1 MLARRAGRANALD
14 VLAARRDRVLTRI
27 EPATTPMAMPVAA
40 TRFDPHCHSVLVVDD
55 FEATRDAIVTMLK
68 VKGMDAVGAQS
79 GPDALDL
86 FQAGMRPC
94 VVILDLRMPGMDGWE
109 TWERMKALPELAKT
123 PVVILSADV
132 ADDARARTVGI
143 RQFLRKPI
151 DGREILAA
159 IHKYCPQ
166 AAD

>member
-1 MLARRAGRANALD
+1 MPSE
-14 VLAARRDRVLTRI
+14 AA
-27 EPATTPMAMPVAA
+27 
-40 TRFDPHCHSVLVVDD
+40 RFDPHCHSVLVVDD
-55 FEATRDAIVTMLK
+55 FEATREAIVTMLK
-68 VKGMDAVGAQS
+68 VKGIDAVGARS

-109 TWERMKALPELAKT
+109 TWERMKALPELAQT

-132 ADDARARTVGI
+132 ADDTRARTVGI

-151 DGREILAA
+151 DGREIFAVV
-159 IHKYCPQ
+159 HRYCRQQTPP
-166 AAD
+166 